1 MAPALLRAEGLARR
15 YPARGGRR
23 GGSEI
28 TAVEGV
34 DLQLDH
40 GEALGVVGLS
50 GAGKSTLSRL
60 LLGIE
65 RPDAGRVLVEGEPYA
80 AGGRAARRERR
91 RRVQAVF
98 QDPWASLNPRL
109 RVAASIAEPLL
120 AHGLGDRE
128 QRSRRVASLLQ
139 RVGLEPSIAGRFPGA
154 LSGGERQRVAIAR
167 ALSCEPELLVLD
179 EPVTAL
185 DAAHRRAVL
194 ELLEALRA
202 ERGLALVLI
211 SHDLATVARLCHR
224 VAVMDRG
231 RVVESGPV
239 DEILAHPSHPAT
251 TALLA
256 ASVRKPPTPA

>member
-34 DLQLDH
+34 DLELGH

-120 AHGLGDRE
+120 AHGLGDRQ
-128 QRSRRVASLLQ
+128 QRARRVALLLQ

-167 ALSCEPELLVLD
+167 ALINDPPVLLADEPTGNLDQKTGAELLDVFD
-179 EPVTAL
+179 TMRGKTKRTIVMVT
-185 DAAHRRAVL
+185 
-194 ELLEALRA
+194 
-202 ERGLALVLI
+202 
-211 SHDLATVARLCHR
+211 HDPR
-224 VAVMDRG
+224 VASRAD
-231 RVVESGPV
+231 RVVEMGDGLIRQAPDRVGAGS
-239 DEILAHPSHPAT
+239 
-251 TALLA
+251 
-256 ASVRKPPTPA
+256 